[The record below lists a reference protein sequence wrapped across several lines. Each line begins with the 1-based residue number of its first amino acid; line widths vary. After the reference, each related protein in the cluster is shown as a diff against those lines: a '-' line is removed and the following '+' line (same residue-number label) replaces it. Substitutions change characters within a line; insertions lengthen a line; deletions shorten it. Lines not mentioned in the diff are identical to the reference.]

1 MISTSRIAIGIFF
14 LLSAPPYLGTAS
26 AASDDH
32 EVRDATLYAPK
43 PEYPYNARASRVTGS
58 GIAVITVDKST
69 GKVIDAT
76 MAVSTESKE
85 LDAAALD
92 AFRRWKFKPNTVEGA
107 KIPITFT
114 MAGPVTGKA
123 ELIVKAARPMNV
135 VLAPFLG
142 RENVLKAPVPRYP
155 LYAPW
160 SNKEGSGVYR
170 MDVDKNGRVVDVKIL
185 KSSGDATFDRAAVG
199 ALRQWLFRKGPGT
212 LQLPLA
218 FKLTP
223 HSFDV
228 RMH

>member
-14 LLSAPPYLGTAS
+14 LLSAAPFLRTAS

-58 GIAVITVDKST
+58 GIAVITIDKST

-85 LDAAALD
+85 LDAAALE

-114 MAGPVTGKA
+114 MAGKTYV
-123 ELIVKAARPMNV
+123 IVKAARPMNV

-170 MDVDKNGRVVDVKIL
+170 MDVDKNGRVVDVKIV
-185 KSSGDATFDRAAVG
+185 KSSRDATFDYAAVG
-199 ALRQWLFRKGPGT
+199 ALRQWRFRKGPGT

-218 FKLTP
+218 FKLTS